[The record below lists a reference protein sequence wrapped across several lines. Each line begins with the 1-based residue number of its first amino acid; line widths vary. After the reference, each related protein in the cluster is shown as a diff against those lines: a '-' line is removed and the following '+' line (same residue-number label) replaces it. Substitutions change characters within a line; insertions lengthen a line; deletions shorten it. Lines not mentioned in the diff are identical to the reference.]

1 MVLLLMT
8 TEAAGGGGGGG
19 LGVKLLAAANVTIPA
34 VFMFGDSIVDTGN
47 NNDNLKTPAR
57 CNFPPYGR
65 DFQGGIPTGRYS
77 NGKVPSD
84 FIGCASFAAAS
95 IISRSLCFF
104 FTLILVVNWP
114 STHLTISLISYQKY
128 LAQSFLCCKLAR
140 KISMDI
146 LVGCQLANQL
156 TSYLILLITP
166 TYPSLRVVKSFV
178 YVASGPN
185 LT

>member
-1 MVLLLMT
+1 MMTTILLMTTLFVSSITVMILLLMT

-19 LGVKLLAAANVTIPA
+19 GLDVKLLAAANVTIPA

-95 IISRSLCFF
+95 IISLSLSLSLSFSLSF
-104 FTLILVVNWP
+104 SWSIGHPLI
-114 STHLTISLISYQKY
+114 
-128 LAQSFLCCKLAR
+128 
-140 KISMDI
+140 
-146 LVGCQLANQL
+146 
-156 TSYLILLITP
+156 
-166 TYPSLRVVKSFV
+166 
-178 YVASGPN
+178 
-185 LT
+185 